1 MKLTSDSCSC
11 RMMKVIKFYIA
22 PSKVISEVFFV
33 KVLGN
38 FRKAELIEKRRF
50 LWNMEGLFASH
61 ISRYDLYF

>member
-1 MKLTSDSCSC
+1 
-11 RMMKVIKFYIA
+11 MKVNKFYIA